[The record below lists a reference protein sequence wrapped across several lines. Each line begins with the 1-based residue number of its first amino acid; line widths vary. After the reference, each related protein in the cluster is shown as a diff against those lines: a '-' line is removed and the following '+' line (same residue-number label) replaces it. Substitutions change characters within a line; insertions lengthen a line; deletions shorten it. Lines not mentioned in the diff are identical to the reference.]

1 MSKQHTMFALLILLI
16 LVLFINPE
24 VFRDLYLSVLGR
36 LLLVGVVVFFA
47 SNNLLF
53 GILSVLVI
61 TIGSDMLIRNGMME
75 GLENINVTT
84 SDGTTQV
91 TPDSTISEL
100 KQANDEAPVNV
111 SGGLDLEAVKDAIK
125 PKQSSSIPVS
135 KDAFSSDDVTPSTKE
150 AFSSMH
156 GRY

>member
-16 LVLFINPE
+16 LVLFVNPE
-24 VFRDLYLSVLGR
+24 VFRNLYLSVLGR
-36 LLLVGVVVFFA
+36 LLLVGVVIFFA

-53 GILSVLVI
+53 GLVSVLII

-84 SDGTTQV
+84 SSQTTQV
-91 TPDSTISEL
+91 TPDSTISEI
-100 KQANDEAPVNV
+100 KQANDEAPANV
-111 SGGLDLEAVKDAIK
+111 SGGLDLETIKDAIK

-135 KDAFSSDDVTPSTKE
+135 KDTFTSDDVTPSTKE
-150 AFSSMH
+150 AFGTMY

>member
-1 MSKQHTMFALLILLI
+1 MSKQHTMFALMILLVI
-16 LVLFINPE
+16 VLFIKPE
-24 VFRDLYLSVLGR
+24 VFRNLYLSVLGR
-36 LLLVGVVVFFA
+36 LLLVGAVIFFA

-53 GILSVLVI
+53 GLISVLVI
-61 TIGSDMLIRNGMME
+61 TIGSDMLIHNGMME

-84 SDGTTQV
+84 TSGATNV

-100 KQANDEAPVNV
+100 KQANDEAPANV
-111 SGGLDLEAVKDAIK
+111 SGGLDLETIKDAIK

-135 KDAFSSDDVTPSTKE
+135 KDTFASDDVTPSTKE
-150 AFSSMH
+150 AFGSMY